1 MGTLLGVNFPC
12 SCQNQVKMPGHVKA
26 GGPKEA
32 DPDPSPFL
40 IVSFEMKKEDS
51 LKPYDA
57 KKSVWVPDGEGGFDE
72 AMIEE
77 IDGDKL
83 TVKVG
88 WEPKTFKTSQM
99 MQVNPPKMEKFD
111 DVSNMTYLNEASVLW
126 NLKARY
132 VAKLIY
138 TYSGLF
144 CVVINP
150 YKRYPI
156 YTNRVVQMYIGKRRN
171 EVPPHLFAAS
181 DGAYQQMMNNSKDQ
195 SMLITGES
203 GAGKTENTKK
213 VITYFAILGASE
225 VKVKKGEAPPTEKK
239 ANLEDRIVNTNPI
252 LESYGNAKTIRNDN
266 SSRFGKFIRIYFNHM
281 GKL

>member
-1 MGTLLGVNFPC
+1 
-12 SCQNQVKMPGHVKA
+12 MPGHVKA

-40 IVSFEMKKEDS
+40 MVSFEMKKEDS

-72 AMIEE
+72 AMIDE
-77 IDGDKL
+77 IDGDKV

-88 WEPKTFKTSQM
+88 WEPKTFKTSQI

-138 TYSGLF
+138 VSLF
-144 CVVINP
+144 TFSMGFFI
-150 YKRYPI
+150 I
-156 YTNRVVQMYIGKRRN
+156 IILD
-171 EVPPHLFAAS
+171 LFW
-181 DGAYQQMMNNSKDQ
+181 
-195 SMLITGES
+195 
-203 GAGKTENTKK
+203 
-213 VITYFAILGASE
+213 AILCCHKPLQAL
-225 VKVKKGEAPPTEKK
+225 PYLHQPC
-239 ANLEDRIVNTNPI
+239 
-252 LESYGNAKTIRNDN
+252 
-266 SSRFGKFIRIYFNHM
+266 SSDVHWQAQE
-281 GKL
+281 